1 MSPRGDERKFVSVL
15 FCDLVGFTS
24 RAERLD
30 VEDVRGLL
38 RPYYTRLRIE
48 LERYGG
54 TVEKFIGDAVMALF
68 GAPVSHEDDPARA
81 VRAALAIRN
90 AITELNEG
98 DRPLDLHVRIG
109 VTTGEA
115 LVTLDA
121 RPLQGEGMA
130 SGDVVNTAARLQ
142 AAAPVDG
149 VLVDEPTYW
158 ATKRQFR
165 YSDAEP
171 VRAKGKAT
179 PIPTWQALAVR
190 SGPPPDFY
198 RSPFVGRDAE
208 LQALGAAVARIVA
221 GEQSSISVIGEAG
234 SGKTRLLDE
243 LRVRVGADLQWL
255 EGSAQPFGETTP
267 YAPVI
272 DLLGR
277 CLGVGGGDG
286 ESQRDASLRAAVA
299 GLVDDAAVDSVVSPL
314 TRLFGVASREEAS
327 VDREAYRSRLL
338 AAVCAV
344 IDGFAARRPTV
355 ICLHDLHWAD
365 PSTLELLRQLPGQLT
380 RRSLVIVNHRPTPDL
395 DLPGDRLIL
404 GALDHN
410 GVGALLAAR
419 LGGIVSSRLVSFVAT
434 KAGSNA
440 FFVEELASHLAESG
454 ALRRSVIDDAWDL
467 ASEADR
473 DSIPPTVR
481 AVLAARLDG
490 LEDSPRRVAREASV
504 VGRDFLYRILAEI
517 TALPAELGPSLR
529 SLEDAGL
536 VRRHTPN
543 DEAVYLFQH
552 ALTREV
558 AYAALVRR
566 ERARLHRAVAHALER
581 LFPAQ
586 RSEMP
591 ELLAH
596 HWRLAGDVERAV
608 SYLDPI
614 GRPGRRPLRHR

>member
-1 MSPRGDERKFVSVL
+1 MSPRGDERKVVSVL

-90 AITELNEG
+90 AITGLNEG

-115 LVTLDA
+115 LVSLDA

-179 PIPTWQALAVR
+179 PVPTWQALAVR
-190 SGPPPDFY
+190 AGPAPDFY
-198 RSPFVGRDAE
+198 RSPFVGRDVE

-221 GEQSSISVIGEAG
+221 GEQSCISVIGEAG

-243 LRVRVGADLQWL
+243 LRARVGADVQWL

-272 DLLGR
+272 ELLGR
-277 CLGVGGGDG
+277 CLGVGDSES

-299 GLVDDAAVDSVVSPL
+299 GLVDDAAIDRVLSPL

-338 AAVCAV
+338 AAVAAV

-355 ICLHDLHWAD
+355 MCLHDLHWAD

-380 RRSLVIVNHRPTPDL
+380 TPTLVIVNHRPTPNL

-404 GALDHN
+404 GALDPN
-410 GVGALLAAR
+410 AVGALLAKR
-419 LGGIVSSRLVSFVAT
+419 LGGTASSSLVSFVAA

-454 ALRRSVIDDAWDL
+454 ALRHSVVDDAWEL

-481 AVLAARLDG
+481 AVLAARLDA
-490 LEDSPRRVAREASV
+490 LDDSPRRVAREASV
-504 VGRDFLYRILAEI
+504 VGRDFPYRILAEI
-517 TALPAELGPSLR
+517 TALPAELGPCLR
-529 SLEDAGL
+529 ALEDAGL
-536 VRRHTPN
+536 VRRHTAT
-543 DEAVYLFQH
+543 DEPVYLFQH

-558 AYAALVRR
+558 AYEALVRR

-581 LFPAQ
+581 LSGAAFRDA
-586 RSEMP
+586 
-591 ELLAH
+591 
-596 HWRLAGDVERAV
+596 
-608 SYLDPI
+608 
-614 GRPGRRPLRHR
+614 